1 MPRSQ
6 AQSDFSVSR
15 APEVD
20 LPAAADVVELS
31 GETELAGQASE
42 LATRW
47 ILRLTVLM
55 LAAFAVLCAIG
66 PHIPAG
72 E

>member
-1 MPRSQ
+1 M
-6 AQSDFSVSR
+6 SR
-15 APEVD
+15 VPEVG
-20 LPAAADVVELS
+20 LPAAAAVVELS